1 MRRKRMHGK
10 KRSPFRQDPS
20 IKDYAKI
27 PNTPRFSNEEDRG
40 TITQTP
46 SRWQKFKQ
54 GRKKRQN
61 RLIEIVAPGIPQ
73 IQNLINVTKDPEGKI
88 QKFLDKKV
96 RKK

>member
-20 IKDYAKI
+20 IKDYAKN
-27 PNTPRFSNEEDRG
+27 PYAPRFGEWDRG

-54 GRKKRQN
+54 KRRRN
-61 RLIEIVAPGIPQ
+61 INILTDLVAPGVPQ
-73 IQNLINVTKDPEGKI
+73 TKNLVNVTKEKLREEI
-88 QKFLDKKV
+88 ENIKKLLEQ
-96 RKK
+96 